1 MFEVKQ
7 KIKNALKSST
17 MGEELLFQFKKLTD
31 RLPNPDMEF
40 PELIALEIASS
51 CNLSCIHCPP
61 HLKEFKNQVRKFGIM
76 DMDLFYKLM
85 DEIDDYGKRR
95 IALHKDGEPL
105 LHPQTEEILQRV
117 KQNHDHTIYLTTNAH
132 RLTEKIGSSLLEN
145 KIDIINISLGASSK
159 EFYEKVRGK
168 DFEKVVN
175 NITAFLKLRETAEWK
190 PKVIIQIIDLPE
202 YSEMQNEIENFKKY
216 WSKYDV
222 EIQVWEKLTWGV
234 YDYKDN
240 GKRRYPCYS
249 LWESFTVNSDGLVS
263 ACCMDWTQQLVTG
276 DTNTQT
282 IKEIW
287 KGEKLKYLR
296 QMHIDGKEKE
306 LPLCGTC
313 NYWDWQ
319 ERLDNYPIQ

>member
-1 MFEVKQ
+1 MIEVKQ
-7 KIKNALKSST
+7 KIKIALKSST
-17 MGEELLFQFKKLTD
+17 VGEKLLFQFKKLTD
-31 RLPNPDMEF
+31 RLPTPDMEF
-40 PELIALEIASS
+40 PELIGLEIASS

-61 HLKEFKNQVRKFGIM
+61 HLKEFKDKVRKFGIM
-76 DMDLFYKLM
+76 DMELFHKLM
-85 DEIDDYGKRR
+85 DEIDNFDERR

-105 LHPQTEEILQRV
+105 IHPKIEEILQRV
-117 KQNHDHTIYLTTNAH
+117 KKNHDHTIYLTTNAH
-132 RLTEKIGSSLLEN
+132 YLTEKIGISLLEN
-145 KIDIINISLGASSK
+145 KIDILNFSLGASSK

-168 DFEKVVN
+168 GFEKIMN
-175 NITAFLKLRETAEWK
+175 NIHAFLEWRDKVDWK

-263 ACCMDWTQQLVTG
+263 ACCMDWTQELTTG
-276 DTNTQT
+276 DTNTHT

-287 KGEKLKYLR
+287 KGDKLKHLR
-296 QMHIDGKEKE
+296 QMHINGKEKE

-319 ERLDNYPIQ
+319 ERLDNYAL

>member
-1 MFEVKQ
+1 MTELKQ
-7 KIKNALKSST
+7 KIRTALKSSA
-17 MGEELLFQFKKLTD
+17 MGEEILFQFKKLTN
-31 RLPNPDMEF
+31 RLPKPDMEF
-40 PELIALEIASS
+40 PELISLEIASA

-61 HLKEFKNQVRKFGIM
+61 HMKEFKNKVRKFGIM
-76 DMDLFYKLM
+76 DMNLFYKLM
-85 DEIDDYGKRR
+85 DEIDEYGQRR

-117 KQNHDHTIYLTTNAH
+117 KKNHNHIIYLTTNAH
-132 RLTEKIGSSLLEN
+132 RLNESIIKSLLN
-145 KIDIINISLGASSK
+145 NRIDIVNMSLGAASK

-168 DFEKVVN
+168 DFDKVMN
-175 NITAFLKLRETAEWK
+175 NIHAFLKRRDKADWK
-190 PKVIIQIIDLPE
+190 PKVIMQIINLPE
-202 YSEMQNEIENFKKY
+202 FSEMQTEIENFKKY
-216 WSKYDV
+216 WTNYDV
-222 EIQVWEKLTWGV
+222 EVQVWEKLTWGV
-234 YDYKDN
+234 YDYKEN

-263 ACCMDWTQQLVTG
+263 ACCMDWTQQLITG

-287 KGEKLKYLR
+287 KGDKLKHLR
-296 QMHIDGKEKE
+296 EMHIAGREKE

-319 ERLDNYPIQ
+319 ERLDHYPI